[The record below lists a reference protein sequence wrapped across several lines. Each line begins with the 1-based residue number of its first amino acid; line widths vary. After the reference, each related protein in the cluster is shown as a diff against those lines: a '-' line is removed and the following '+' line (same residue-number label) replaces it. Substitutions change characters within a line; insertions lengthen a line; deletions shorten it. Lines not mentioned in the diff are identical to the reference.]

1 MGDSPPKRPRGRPK
15 SIDRQRTIE
24 TAMDAYW
31 REGVENLS
39 INAICKRLEV
49 SKPTLYREF
58 GSEDGLLGA
67 VLDCYHAAVLVP
79 TLHKIREPRPFRDV
93 LNELLDWIASSEQDP
108 PGCLFADMRT
118 TRGRLGP
125 ATSARVEAVK
135 DEVLEGYADWY
146 QRGLDQGEVSP
157 SVSAELAA
165 RHIDTQIK
173 TMFLQMAAG
182 EDATLVRAQATLAF
196 AALLP

>member
-1 MGDSPPKRPRGRPK
+1 MR
-15 SIDRQRTIE
+15 
-24 TAMDAYW
+24 AYW
-31 REGVENLS
+31 RDGVENLS

-58 GSEDGLLGA
+58 GSEDGLLDA

-79 TLHKIREPRPFRDV
+79 TLHKIRESRPFREILD
-93 LNELLDWIASSEQDP
+93 ELLDWISSSSQDP

-125 ATSARVEAVK
+125 ATSKRLEAVR
-135 DEVLEGYADWY
+135 DEILKGYADWY
-146 QRGLDQGEVSP
+146 QRGLDREEVAP
-157 SVSAELAA
+157 SVSADLAA
-165 RHIDTQIK
+165 RHIDTQIT

-182 EDATLVRAQATLAF
+182 EDGTLVRAQATLAF
-196 AALLP
+196 AALLR